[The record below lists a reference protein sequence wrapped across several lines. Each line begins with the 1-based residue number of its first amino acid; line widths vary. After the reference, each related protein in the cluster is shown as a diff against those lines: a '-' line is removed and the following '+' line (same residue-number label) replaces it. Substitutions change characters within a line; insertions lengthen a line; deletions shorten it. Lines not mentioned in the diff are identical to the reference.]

1 MELIVPFV
9 FFILITIIA
18 LVVQFFVNTS
28 IQKYIQYAY
37 IIIILISQ
45 ISFYSI
51 LASNKCKDD
60 ITFNQIF
67 NVIFPWIFI
76 IPISAGIL
84 QIFPNWISVFSNT
97 IGYMFVSLYSLISN
111 ISLESF
117 VPNPE
122 TTPVSIYINKFSM
135 SNVEKLPI
143 PKDLVDIISKKETV
157 STYFWYLLFGSYA
170 TALSNFQFNRIRC

>member
-9 FFILITIIA
+9 FFILLTIVA
-18 LVVQFFVNTS
+18 LIVQFLVSTS

-37 IIIILISQ
+37 IVIILVSQ
-45 ISFYSI
+45 ITFYSI

-60 ITFNQIF
+60 ITFSQIF

-76 IPISAGIL
+76 IPICAGVL
-84 QIFPNWISVFSNT
+84 YIFPNWISVFSNT

-135 SNVEKLPI
+135 SNKDKI
-143 PKDLVDIISKKETV
+143 PDGLLDIISKKETV

>member
-9 FFILITIIA
+9 FFILITIVA
-18 LVVQFFVNTS
+18 LIVQFLVSTS

-37 IIIILISQ
+37 IVIILVSQ
-45 ISFYSI
+45 ITFYSI

-76 IPISAGIL
+76 IPICAGVL
-84 QIFPNWISVFSNT
+84 YIFPNWISVFSNT

-135 SNVEKLPI
+135 SNADKI
-143 PKDLVDIISKKETV
+143 PDGLLDIISKKETV

>member
-9 FFILITIIA
+9 FFILLTIVA
-18 LVVQFFVNTS
+18 LVVQFLVSTS

-37 IIIILISQ
+37 IVIILVSQ
-45 ISFYSI
+45 ITFYSI

-60 ITFNQIF
+60 ITFSQIF

-76 IPISAGIL
+76 IPICAGVL
-84 QIFPNWISVFSNT
+84 YIFPNWISVFSNT

-111 ISLESF
+111 ISLKSY

-135 SNVEKLPI
+135 SNKDKI
-143 PKDLVDIISKKETV
+143 PDGLLDIISKKETV

>member
-9 FFILITIIA
+9 FFILLTIVA
-18 LVVQFFVNTS
+18 LVVQFLVSTS

-37 IIIILISQ
+37 IVIILVSQ
-45 ISFYSI
+45 ITFYSI

-60 ITFNQIF
+60 ITFSQIF

-76 IPISAGIL
+76 IPICAGVL
-84 QIFPNWISVFSNT
+84 YIFPNWISVFSNT

-135 SNVEKLPI
+135 SNADKI
-143 PKDLVDIISKKETV
+143 PDGLLDIISKKETI

>member
-9 FFILITIIA
+9 FFILLTIVA
-18 LVVQFFVNTS
+18 LIVQFLVSTS

-37 IIIILISQ
+37 IVIILVSQ
-45 ISFYSI
+45 ITFYSI

-60 ITFNQIF
+60 ITFSQIF

-76 IPISAGIL
+76 IPICAGVL
-84 QIFPNWISVFSNT
+84 YIFPNWISVFSNT

-111 ISLESF
+111 ISLKSF

-135 SNVEKLPI
+135 SNKDKI
-143 PKDLVDIISKKETV
+143 PDGLLDIISKKETV

>member
-9 FFILITIIA
+9 FFILLTIVA
-18 LVVQFFVNTS
+18 LVVQFLVSTS

-37 IIIILISQ
+37 IVIILVSQ
-45 ISFYSI
+45 ITFYSI

-60 ITFNQIF
+60 ITYNQIF

-76 IPISAGIL
+76 IPICSGVL

-135 SNVEKLPI
+135 SNADKI
-143 PKDLVDIISKKETV
+143 PDGLLDIISKKETI

>member
-9 FFILITIIA
+9 FFILLTIVA
-18 LVVQFFVNTS
+18 LVVQFLVSTS

-37 IIIILISQ
+37 IVIILVSQ
-45 ISFYSI
+45 ITFYSI

-60 ITFNQIF
+60 ITFSQIF

-76 IPISAGIL
+76 IPICAGVL
-84 QIFPNWISVFSNT
+84 YIFPNWISVFSNT

-111 ISLESF
+111 ISLKSY

-135 SNVEKLPI
+135 SN
-143 PKDLVDIISKKETV
+143 KDKIQMV
-157 STYFWYLLFGSYA
+157 
-170 TALSNFQFNRIRC
+170 C

>member
-9 FFILITIIA
+9 FFILLTIVA
-18 LVVQFFVNTS
+18 LIVQFLVSTS

-37 IIIILISQ
+37 IVIILVSQ
-45 ISFYSI
+45 ITFYSI

-60 ITFNQIF
+60 ITYNQIF

-76 IPISAGIL
+76 IPICAGVL
-84 QIFPNWISVFSNT
+84 HIFPNWISVFSNT

-135 SNVEKLPI
+135 SNADKI
-143 PKDLVDIISKKETV
+143 PDGLLDIISKKETI